1 MAEEWNKYIN
11 LLVTNFIH
19 LGTDPDKLVWTK
31 NPKTGQYTTK
41 LGYQVSIEDK
51 TWEEK
56 KWWWRK
62 LWHTQSPI
70 KTQITMWLA
79 LSNKLLTWEKL
90 QKRGFEGPSI
100 CPLCRTNDETN

>member
-41 LGYQVSIEDK
+41 LGYQVSIEEQ
-51 TWEEK
+51 TGEEK
-56 KWWWRK
+56 KWWWKK

-70 KTQITMWLA
+70 KTQIIMWLS
-79 LSNKLLTWEKL
+79 LSNKLLT
-90 QKRGFEGPSI
+90 
-100 CPLCRTNDETN
+100 